1 MRSGFVNIVG
11 MPNAGK
17 SSFLNAIMGTKYAIV
32 SHKPQTTRQRMLCIL
47 NKENVQ
53 LVFSDS
59 PGFVD
64 RALYKLHH
72 AMNKEI
78 YSAIED
84 ADLLLFVIDGLSK
97 IEQQAEFLKK
107 VLDSKIKTSIVI
119 KKMDEIKSS
128 QLKAIYDELKII
140 AENIPIFEV
149 SSKTNAGL
157 DAVIQWAENNVP
169 EHEAYFPV
177 EDVSEKPIRYFLSEM
192 IREQIYLNYS
202 DEIPYSTIVVINS
215 CKGVDEQAE
224 LVKIDATILVNKSSQ
239 LAIIVGKNGSAIK
252 NLGIKSR
259 ETIEQFLG
267 QRVFLGLTAKLKE
280 NWRED
285 ENFLKKTGIN
295 L

>member
-119 KKMDEIKSS
+119 NKMDEIKSS

>member
-1 MRSGFVNIVG
+1 MRAGFVNIVG

-47 NKENVQ
+47 NKENIQ

-84 ADLLLFVIDGLSK
+84 ADLLLFVLDGLSK
-97 IEQQAEFLKK
+97 IEQQVELLKK
-107 VLDSKIKTSIVI
+107 VLDSKIKTAIVI
-119 KKMDEIKSS
+119 NKMDEIKSS
-128 QLKAIYDELKII
+128 QLSAIYDELKII
-140 AENIPIFEV
+140 AENIPVFEV

-169 EHEAYFPV
+169 EHEAYFPAD
-177 EDVSEKPIRYFLSEM
+177 DVSEKPIRYFLSEM

-224 LVKIDATILVNKSSQ
+224 LVKIDATIMVNKSSQ

-259 ETIEQFLG
+259 EAIEQFLG

>member
-119 KKMDEIKSS
+119 NKMDEIKSS

-202 DEIPYSTIVVINS
+202 DEIPYSTLVVINS
-215 CKGVDEQAE
+215 CKGVDEQSE